1 VVRFLRVVRG
11 LSLAQKYFLHE
22 YACPQLS
29 HCPHLGGAALGTLVQ
44 MADEGAEGFEWLN
57 RQLDAAR
64 KSASD
69 LLAENESLKR
79 QIENLKLELKL
90 ERQTKF
96 ATNRQQQADRDLP
109 QPADRGSEHRPRKR
123 GAPVGH
129 PCWFRPTPSHYDTLV
144 EVPAPAQCLR
154 CRGPV
159 SVYTSQPPRD
169 HVQEDL
175 IDGRRQVTLFR
186 HPVARCRS
194 CRRWAQQP
202 GEGEILKSM
211 IGPRLRA
218 MGLYLRHDIGVSL
231 RKVPRA
237 IKDLFGFHFTPAA
250 LIGFEKLLSGTAEPV
265 SEDIRKKVA
274 ASDGAVNADETYW
287 VLDGQRA
294 YFWLH
299 GTEQYI
305 HFQFD
310 TSRAGEVSREL
321 LGANFAGTLVTDCYS
336 AYDAQG
342 AKAKQ
347 KCLSHLART
356 ARDWQKLTTTDSAAW
371 QFFDAVKAWV
381 KRGCEFHRQRAE
393 LSRRRQADEK
403 AWLRKELDRLVA
415 AAVDHEKAATLQ
427 ERIKRYADCWLVFLD
442 DPRVPPTNN
451 HAERCLRPL
460 VILRKITF
468 GHRTPSGAQRMAW
481 IMTVKETAKRHGRR
495 VIDVLYRL
503 CTQFPDR
510 VLRYIY
516 GGPGMAGS

>member
-1 VVRFLRVVRG
+1 MAVTFCFYP
-11 LSLAQKYFLHE
+11 KHE
-22 YACPQLS
+22 YACPQLR
-29 HCPHLGGAALGTLVQ
+29 HCPHLGGAALGTVVL
-44 MADEGAEGFEWLN
+44 AANEGDEGFGWLN

-64 KSASD
+64 KSVSD
-69 LLAENESLKR
+69 LVAENEVLKR
-79 QIENLKLELKL
+79 QIEKLKLELKL

-96 ATNRQQQADRDLP
+96 ATNRQRQTDASSQA
-109 QPADRGSEHRPRKR
+109 QPSDNASGRKPRKR
-123 GAPVGH
+123 GAPLGH
-129 PCWFRPTPSHYDTLV
+129 PGWFRPTPTDYDALV
-144 EVPAPAQCLR
+144 EVPAPARCPR

-159 SVYTSQPPRD
+159 SVYASQPPTG
-169 HVQEDL
+169 HFQEDL

-186 HPVARCRS
+186 HPVARCRA
-194 CRRWAQQP
+194 CRLWVQQP

-218 MGLYLRHDIGVSL
+218 MGLYLRHDIGISL

-237 IKDLFGFHFTPAA
+237 IEDLFGFHFTPAA
-250 LIGFEKLLSGTAEPV
+250 LIGFEKLLSGTAA
-265 SEDIRKKVA
+265 SAAEDIRKKVA

-287 VLDGQRA
+287 LLDGQRA
-294 YFWLH
+294 YYWLH
-299 GTEQYI
+299 ATEQYI

-321 LGANFAGTLVTDCYS
+321 LGENFAGTLVTDCYS

-356 ARDWQKLTTTDSAAW
+356 ARDWQKLTTQDSAAW
-371 QFFDAVKAWV
+371 QFLEAVKTWV
-381 KRGCEFHRQRAE
+381 QRGCAFHRQRAR
-393 LSRRRQADEK
+393 LSSRRQADEK
-403 AWLRKELDRLVA
+403 AWLQKELERLVA
-415 AAVDHEKAATLQ
+415 AATKLDHEKAVTLQ
-427 ERIKRYADCWLVFLD
+427 ERIRRYADCWLVFLD

-510 VLRYIY
+510 VLRHIY

>member
-1 VVRFLRVVRG
+1 MPVTFCFYP
-11 LSLAQKYFLHE
+11 KHE

-29 HCPHLGGAALGTLVQ
+29 HCPHLGGAAVASVVQ
-44 MADEGAEGFEWLN
+44 AANEGDQGFDRLN

-64 KSASD
+64 KSVSELVAQ
-69 LLAENESLKR
+69 NEALKQQVER
-79 QIENLKLELKL
+79 LKLELKL

-96 ATNRQQQADRDLP
+96 ATNRQQRARPDLP
-109 QPADRGSEHRPRKR
+109 TQQGDRASPVPPRKR
-123 GAPVGH
+123 GAPLGH
-129 PCWFRPTPSHYDTLV
+129 PGWFRPAPRHCDALV
-144 EVPAPAQCLR
+144 EVPAPEHCPH
-154 CRGPV
+154 CGGPV
-159 SVYTSQPPRD
+159 RAYPSQPAVD
-169 HVQEDL
+169 HDQEDL
-175 IDGRRQVTLFR
+175 REGRPQVTRFR
-186 HPVARCRS
+186 HPLARCLS
-194 CRRWAQQP
+194 CRRWVQQP
-202 GEGEILKSM
+202 GDGEILHSK

-237 IKDLFGFHFTPAA
+237 IGDLFGVRFTPAA
-250 LIGFEKLLSGTAEPV
+250 LIGFEQRVSATAEPIV
-265 SEDIRKKVA
+265 EDIRKKVA
-274 ASDGAVNADETYW
+274 ASDDAVNADETYW
-287 VLDGQRA
+287 VLDGERA

-299 GTEQYI
+299 ATQHYI

-310 TSRAGEVSREL
+310 TSRAGEVSRDL
-321 LGANFAGTLVTDCYS
+321 LGADFAGTLVTDCYS
-336 AYDAQG
+336 AYDAHG

-356 ARDWQKLTTTDSAAW
+356 ARDWQKLTATGSPAN
-371 QFFDAVKAWV
+371 QFFEAIKTWV
-381 KRGCEFHRQRAE
+381 QGGCEFHR
-393 LSRRRQADEK
+393 RR
-403 AWLRKELDRLVA
+403 DRLSPPQQAEAKSRLRRELERLQSCPVEHA
-415 AAVDHEKAATLQ
+415 KAATLQ
-427 ERIKRYADCWLVFLD
+427 ERIRRYADCWLVFLD

-468 GHRTPSGAQRMAW
+468 GHRTRQGAQRMAW

-495 VIDVLYRL
+495 VIDVLHRL